1 MKRLLALILSL
12 FLLLGSVSVLAE
24 SKTMS
29 VPASN
34 VSDTEAPNI
43 IKYTFAENGK
53 TVKAGDVLHF
63 KMKLDDQSDITSC
76 QIVATHKET
85 NLYIVIDPVYDAASD
100 MYVGNYTLDSRDLDG
115 EYYIESIYTCDKY
128 GSFSMI
134 YTDPKGKALGSF
146 TLKGAI
152 KDIYPKATVTLKENG
167 KTIKPDEEFHLEVK
181 LKNAYPEAV
190 KLEARFSL
198 ESEKNSTQLVDLE
211 RASSGSKVWKGSFAF
226 DKEGHHN
233 DKYILKEIWIQA
245 EDYCVL
251 GVIKGEGQYIRLRGA
266 SSDRTPPTISS
277 VTLKEKGKTLTAGD
291 KLNISLKARD
301 NITEKDSL
309 SIWVNLVNS
318 NRIVSHAGEAANT
331 TESKHIRQEFISL
344 KYNKSSGKWEG
355 SWKLPKDLPDGTYYL
370 VIDIADGA
378 FNYISREFP
387 NQSFTYTSPDYADKG
402 IKAFVTECFKAAT
415 GKKPTKDEINE
426 YGVPLASGKKK
437 AVNIIKAVMKKA
449 KLYSGDAA
457 AEALW
462 NIMQGKAP
470 SDAEKAKTVETL
482 KDGLEKAIDS
492 LNNAAFRKRCKE
504 WGITA
509 GNFGTKNSD
518 TKVASV
524 DVSGGHY
531 TLDGSK
537 ATFTGPTDKNAKSL
551 TIQDTV
557 TANGKTYKV
566 TRIDGS
572 ACKGMAKLASV
583 TIGKNVTSIGSEA
596 FKDCKKLKTV
606 TINATKLKT
615 VGKDAFKNIQK
626 KATFKCP
633 KKQKDAY
640 RKLIKSNAPKNAK
653 FE

>member
-24 SKTMS
+24 SKTLS

-53 TVKAGDVLHF
+53 TVKPGDVLHF
-63 KMKLDDQSDITSC
+63 KLKLDDQSDIAECQVLASHKTSEC
-76 QIVATHKET
+76 YIAI
-85 NLYIVIDPVYDAASD
+85 NLEYNAASD
-100 MYVGNYTLDSRDLDG
+100 MYTADYPVDKIDLDG
-115 EYYIESIYTCDKY
+115 TYLIRQIYVSDKY
-128 GSFSMI
+128 GS
-134 YTDPKGKALGSF
+134 YTMKEAEGKELGSF
-146 TLKGAI
+146 TI
-152 KDIYPKATVTLKENG
+152 KNANKNINPKATVTIKENG
-167 KTIKPDEEFHLEVK
+167 KTLKPEEEAHLEVK
-181 LKNAYPEAV
+181 LAKAIPNVASVQATFVRDGKKNDSY
-190 KLEARFSL
+190 LF
-198 ESEKNSTQLVDLE
+198 DLE
-211 RASSGSKVWKGSFAF
+211 QKSAKVY
-226 DKEGHHN
+226 EGIVFFPEHNRN
-233 DKYILKEIWIQA
+233 DKYILKDIYFFDENFS
-245 EDYCVL
+245 VL
-251 GVIKGEGQYIRLRGA
+251 AIIDNISGQYLRLKGA
-266 SSDRTPPTISS
+266 SNDSNGPVISS
-277 VTLKEKGKTLTAGD
+277 ATLKEKGKTLTAGQ
-291 KLNISLKARD
+291 KINFSVKA
-301 NITEKDSL
+301 KDESKRPFDP
-309 SIWVNLVNS
+309 SVIAFLVNS
-318 NRIVSHAGEAANT
+318 NGRVYSKDDEIT
-331 TESKHIRQEFISL
+331 TSKTNRSEFISME
-344 KYNKSSGKWEG
+344 YNKSSGKYEA
-355 SWKLPKDLPDGTYYL
+355 SWKLPKDLPDGTYF
-370 VIDIADGA
+370 IRIIASDMIG
-378 FNYISREFP
+378 NSTTKDYT
-387 NQSFTYTSPDYADKG
+387 NLSFTYTSPDYADKS
-402 IKAFVTECFKAAT
+402 IKAFVTECFKATA
-415 GKKPTKDEINE
+415 GRKPTKDEINE

-449 KLYSGDAA
+449 KLYSGDTAA
-457 AEALW
+457 QALW
-462 NIMQGKAP
+462 TIMQGKAP
-470 SDAEKAKTVETL
+470 TDAEKAKTVEAL
-482 KDGLEKAIDS
+482 KDGLENAIDS

-504 WGITA
+504 WGINA
-509 GNFGTKNSD
+509 GNFGTKKSD

-572 ACKGMAKLASV
+572 ACKGMAKLASM

-606 TINATKLKT
+606 TINATKLRT

-640 RKLIKSNAPKNAK
+640 KKLIKSNAPKNAK